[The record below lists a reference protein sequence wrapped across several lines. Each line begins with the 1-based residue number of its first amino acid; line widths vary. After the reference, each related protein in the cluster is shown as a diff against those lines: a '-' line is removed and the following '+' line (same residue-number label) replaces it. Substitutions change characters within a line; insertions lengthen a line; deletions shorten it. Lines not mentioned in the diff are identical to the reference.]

1 MCVCVCVRVQMYAYV
16 ESRVPWT
23 RSDWETRM
31 EAISE
36 SSRGFIQY
44 VLWSYCVF
52 DVVSRVVKKHLQVL
66 ALR

>member
-1 MCVCVCVRVQMYAYV
+1 
-16 ESRVPWT
+16 
-23 RSDWETRM
+23 M